1 MTGPHIVMVDD
12 EEDLREPV
20 AAYLRD
26 QGLDVREADGG
37 PGLDAL
43 LAVRTPQVAVLDVT
57 MPGEDGFSIARRLRA
72 TYGPGM
78 GIIMLTA
85 RRDLVDRV
93 VGLELGADDYMMKPF
108 EPRELLARIRSVARR
123 VAEPAGP
130 APAPASA
137 EREPRA
143 TPPNGYHDAFWVQ
156 TSRGQIRVPVDT
168 IEWIEAAKDYALLH
182 TGERSHMIRVTMASL
197 ADTLDPERMMRV
209 HRSAFVRPAA
219 VKEISQVGRHTTL
232 VLESGAAVRVGP
244 IHADEVRARLRR

>member
-1 MTGPHIVMVDD
+1 MSAPHIVMVDD

-20 AAYLRD
+20 ACYLRE
-26 QGLDVREADGG
+26 QGLEVEEASGG
-37 PGLDAL
+37 AELDAL
-43 LAVRTPQVAVLDVT
+43 LASRVPQVAVLDVT

-72 TYGPGM
+72 AHGPRI

-108 EPRELLARIRSVARR
+108 EPRELLARVRSVARR
-123 VAEPAGP
+123 VAEPA
-130 APAPASA
+130 APAPAA
-137 EREPRA
+137 EPATSPEPD
-143 TPPNGYHDAFWVQ
+143 GGFLDAFWVQ
-156 TSRGQIRVPVDT
+156 TSRGQIRVPLDG

-182 TGERSHMIRVTMASL
+182 TGERSHMIRVTMSSL
-197 ADTLDPERMMRV
+197 SESLDPQRMMRV

-244 IHADEVRARLRR
+244 IHADEVRQRLRR

>member
-1 MTGPHIVMVDD
+1 MSESHIVMVDD

-26 QGLDVREADGG
+26 QGLDVEEANGG
-37 PGLDAL
+37 AALDAL
-43 LAVRTPQVAVLDVT
+43 LARRTPQLAVLDVT

-72 TYGPGM
+72 AYGTRI

-108 EPRELLARIRSVARR
+108 EPRELLARIRSVIRR
-123 VAEPAGP
+123 VAEPAPP
-130 APAPASA
+130 APEPVAAPEPA
-137 EREPRA
+137 EA
-143 TPPNGYHDAFWVQ
+143 KDFHDAFWVQ

-182 TGERSHMIRVTMASL
+182 TGERSHMIRVTMSALEQS
-197 ADTLDPERMMRV
+197 LDPKNMMRV

-219 VKEISQVGRHTTL
+219 VKEISQVGRHMTL
-232 VLESGAAVRVGP
+232 VLGSGAAVRVGP
-244 IHADEVRARLRR
+244 IHAEEVRHRLRR

>member
-1 MTGPHIVMVDD
+1 MTAPHIVMVDD

-26 QGLDVREADGG
+26 QGIEVEEADGG
-37 PGLDAL
+37 AALDAL
-43 LAVRTPQVAVLDVT
+43 LAERVPQLAVLDVT

-72 TYGPGM
+72 AYGPRI

-108 EPRELLARIRSVARR
+108 EPRELLARVRSVLRR
-123 VAEPAGP
+123 VTEPAP
-130 APAPASA
+130 EVAPAPPAPEPKANGA
-137 EREPRA
+137 E
-143 TPPNGYHDAFWVQ
+143 YHEAFWVQ
-156 TSRGQIRVPVDT
+156 TSRGQIRVGVDQ

-182 TGERSHMIRVTMASL
+182 TGERSHMIRVTMSAL
-197 ADTLDPERMMRV
+197 EGTLDPEQMMRV

-219 VKEISQVGRHTTL
+219 VTQISQVGRHMTL

-244 IHADEVRARLRR
+244 IHAEDVRHRLRR

>member
-1 MTGPHIVMVDD
+1 MSAPHIVMVDD

-26 QGLDVREADGG
+26 QGVEVEEADGG
-37 PGLDAL
+37 PALDRL
-43 LAVRTPQVAVLDVT
+43 LSARVPQVAVLDVT

-72 TYGPGM
+72 SYGPRI

-108 EPRELLARIRSVARR
+108 EPRELLARVRSVARR
-123 VAEPAGP
+123 VAEPAAAAPAPEPEAKP
-130 APAPASA
+130 APA
-137 EREPRA
+137 
-143 TPPNGYHDAFWVQ
+143 NGYHDAFWVQ

-182 TGERSHMIRVTMASL
+182 TGERSHMIRVTMAAL
-197 ADTLDPERMMRV
+197 AETLDPERMMRV

-219 VKEISQVGRHTTL
+219 VREVAQVGRHTTL
-232 VLESGAAVRVGP
+232 VLQSGTAVRVGP
-244 IHADEVRARLRR
+244 IHADEVRQRLRR